1 MKCKKCGTEIA
12 DKALICY
19 RCGTST
25 FEPPAPVGGSR
36 RTSRLLPSLIAL
48 VLFIGVGLFVA
59 LTAVSETPKVLGW
72 VLVGLAVVLIFWR
85 VWRLRWRP
93 RR

>member
-1 MKCKKCGTEIA
+1 MKCRKCGTEIA

-25 FEPPAPVGGSR
+25 FEPPASAGGRR

-48 VLFIGVGLFVA
+48 VLLIVAGLFMARAAVGETPRALGWILVA
-59 LTAVSETPKVLGW
+59 LG
-72 VLVGLAVVLIFWR
+72 VVLIVWR
-85 VWRLRWRP
+85 VLRWR
-93 RR
+93 

>member
-25 FEPPAPVGGSR
+25 FEPPTPTGERR

-48 VLFIGVGLFVA
+48 VLLIGAGLFMA
-59 LTAVSETPKVLGW
+59 GTAVSETPRVLGW
-72 VLVGLAVVLIFWR
+72 ILVGLAIVLI
-85 VWRLRWRP
+85 VWQVGRLR
-93 RR
+93 RRRR